1 MLLDIKFSRAEK
13 IERELLISALEGEE
27 KLHEKCKQLTQDDM
41 LNMLALCDKY
51 HIKQSHNMWYELA
64 LSMAREFYPEPQKKG
79 RKPKWDNFKAAILVV
94 EIERLSD
101 LKNPSKGVQWASK
114 QLAKKE
120 PWKSFIEIKDS
131 NLTSPDPAE
140 TIRKIYFDFKDD
152 EWSERLRLT
161 FKKYESNQDLEG
173 WNNYEKFFEPNN

>member
-1 MLLDIKFSRAEK
+1 MDIKFTRAEK
-13 IERELLISALEGEE
+13 RDKELLISALKGKEHLQE
-27 KLHEKCKQLTQDDM
+27 KSKQLVQDDM

-64 LSMAREFYPEPQKKG
+64 LSIARECYPEPQKKG
-79 RKPKWDNFKAAILVV
+79 RKSKWNGFKTAVLVV
-94 EIERLSD
+94 ELERLID

-120 PWKSFIEIKDS
+120 PWKSFIEFKDS

-161 FKKYESNQDLEG
+161 FKKYEVNQDLEG
-173 WNNYEKFFEPNN
+173 WEEFVKFFEFKN